1 MMMEARPVTNFILI
15 LNKIKQ
21 KLHQYSRHTASNNN
35 KQKHTKTTT
44 ATTTRQACCDT
55 FLLRWH
61 LALVG
66 AST

>member
-21 KLHQYSRHTASNNN
+21 KLHQYYRHTASNNN
-35 KQKHTKTTT
+35 KHTKTTT
-44 ATTTRQACCDT
+44 PTTTRQACCVT

>member
-15 LNKIKQ
+15 LNKMKQ
-21 KLHQYSRHTASNNN
+21 KLHQYSRNTASNNN
-35 KQKHTKTTT
+35 KHTKTTT
-44 ATTTRQACCDT
+44 TTTTIRQACCVT